1 MRISIVLP
9 VLNGADVI
17 AGALASLLDQTEVD
31 LQIIVVDGGSSDGTL
46 AVINDHRYALD
57 VVISEPDA
65 GQADA
70 LNKGFRLAE
79 GDMVGW
85 LCADDRLC
93 PGALSRLGGILENA
107 PDAVLV
113 TGRCLRRYTW
123 GEEITS
129 PRPDFETRLSWMN
142 TIEQPSTLWRAKAH
156 RRAGELDTS
165 LKYAFDWDFW
175 LRLRAQG
182 RFMSDDVLASQ
193 YVFSGENLTATGGDS
208 IAEEMYRVIKRHNSG
223 RLAVADAYRF
233 LYRVFDK
240 RGFYDADAAERLP
253 GLARAAHHMTLA
265 VMHKLYGRDVIDSYN
280 WNFASR
286 QARGLT
292 VF

>member
-1 MRISIVLP
+1 MRISIVLS
-9 VLNGADVI
+9 VLNGADVV
-17 AGALASLLDQTEVD
+17 AGALASLLDQTDVE

-46 AVINDHRYALD
+46 SLIKDYRNALD

-79 GDMVGW
+79 GDIVGW
-85 LCADDRLC
+85 LCADDRLN
-93 PGALSRLGGILENA
+93 PGALKGLGGLLENA
-107 PDAVLV
+107 PDAVLA

-129 PRPDFETRLSWMN
+129 PRSDFETRISWVN
-142 TIEQPSTLWRAKAH
+142 TIEQPSTLWRAEAH
-156 RRAGELDTS
+156 RQAGELDTS

-175 LRLRAQG
+175 LRLRGQG
-182 RFMSDDVLASQ
+182 RFVSGDVLASQ
-193 YVFSGENLTATGGDS
+193 YVFSGENLTATGGD
-208 IAEEMYRVIKRHNSG
+208 AMADEMYRVIKRHGAG

-253 GLARAAHHMTLA
+253 GLARAAHHLTLT
-265 VMHKLYGRDVIDSYN
+265 VMYKLYGRDVIDSYN

-286 QARGLT
+286 QARCLP